1 MIIHRAFYREAA
13 LATLSITAVLLVII
27 VFQGLSVFLGRAAMG
42 EESKDVVMTL
52 LGLQTLRKLDLLLP
66 LALYFGILL
75 TLSRW
80 YRDSEMTVLA
90 ACGIGLTQLLRPVLL
105 FALALAVVVGLGSFF
120 FTPYASRQTDLVK
133 HESARVPEV
142 SRMTPGVFSESEGGK
157 RIFYTARMDA
167 AGDMEDVFISQ
178 LEAGKRAVVVA
189 RTGHPYI
196 DAKTGDKFLAL
207 RDGMVYKGEPGE
219 AKYQIM
225 RYETYNV
232 RLEPKRLEEPPGTV
246 EGLGNR
252 ELLARGDGPAI
263 AEWHWRLAKPI
274 IVFVLALYALVLA
287 HTDARR
293 GRLSNL
299 FAAILVYLIYSNL
312 LGLGQTLL
320 KKGQVPPAVGLWWL
334 HAGMLLLVAYLL
346 SQRAHNRP
354 LLPSPARLWRR

>member
-27 VFQGLSVFLGRAAMG
+27 VFQGLSVFLGRAATG
-42 EESKDVVMTL
+42 EQSKDVVMTL

-66 LALYFGILL
+66 LALYFGTLI

-90 ACGIGLTQLLRPVLL
+90 ACGVGLTQLLRPVMV
-105 FALALAVVVGLGSFF
+105 FALATAIVVALGSFF
-120 FTPYASRQTDLVK
+120 FTPYASRQTEVVK
-133 HESARVPEV
+133 SESTRVPEIA
-142 SRMTPGVFSESEGGK
+142 RMAPGVFTEAQSGK
-157 RIFYTARMDA
+157 RIFYAARLDKV
-167 AGDMEDVFISQ
+167 GDMEDVFMSH

-189 RTGHPYI
+189 RTGHPFV
-196 DAKTGDKFLAL
+196 DEKTGDKFLAL
-207 RDGMVYKGEPGE
+207 RDGRVYSGEPGE
-219 AKYQIM
+219 AKYQVM
-225 RYETYNV
+225 RFETFNV
-232 RLEPKRLEEPPGTV
+232 RLEPKRLGELPSTV

-252 ELLARGDGPAI
+252 ELLARGDGSAI
-263 AEWHWRLAKPI
+263 AELHWRIGKPI
-274 IVFVLALYALVLA
+274 VVFILALYALVLA

-320 KKGQVPPAVGLWWL
+320 KKGEVSPLVGLWWL
-334 HAGMLLLVAYLL
+334 HLGMALVAIYLL
-346 SQRAHNRP
+346 RQRANNQP
-354 LLPSPARLWRR
+354 LIPLPRWSR

>member
-13 LATLSITAVLLVII
+13 LVTLGITAVLLVIV

-66 LALYFGILL
+66 LALYFGTLL

-90 ACGIGLTQLLRPVLL
+90 ACGVGLTQLLRPVMV
-105 FALALAVVVGLGSFF
+105 FALAVAAVVTLGSFF
-120 FTPYASRQTDLVK
+120 FTPYASRQTDVVK
-133 HESARVPEV
+133 NESGRTPDVG
-142 SRMTPGVFSESEGGK
+142 RMTPGVFTEAQSGK
-157 RIFYTARMDA
+157 RIFYAARMDQ
-167 AGDMEDVFISQ
+167 AGDMEDVFMSQ

-189 RTGHPYI
+189 RTGHPFI
-196 DAKTGDKFLAL
+196 DEKTGDKFLAL
-207 RDGMVYKGEPGE
+207 RDGRVYNGEPGE
-219 AKYQIM
+219 AKYQVL
-225 RYETYNV
+225 RFETFNV
-232 RLEPKRLEEPPGTV
+232 RLEPKRLEEPPSTV

-263 AEWHWRLAKPI
+263 AEWHWRIGKPI
-274 IVFVLALYALVLA
+274 AVFVLALYALVLA

-320 KKGQVPPAVGLWWL
+320 KKGQISPLVGLWWL
-334 HAGMLLLVAYLL
+334 HIGMALVAIYLL
-346 SQRAHNRP
+346 HQRASNRP
-354 LLPSPARLWRR
+354 LIPLPRWRR

>member
-13 LATLSITAVLLVII
+13 LVTLGITAVLLVIV

-42 EESKDVVMTL
+42 EESKDVVMTM

-66 LALYFGILL
+66 LALYFGTLL

-90 ACGIGLTQLLRPVLL
+90 ACGVGLTQLLRPVMV
-105 FALALAVVVGLGSFF
+105 FALAVAAVVTLGSFF
-120 FTPYASRQTDLVK
+120 FTPYASRQTDIVK
-133 HESARVPEV
+133 HESGRTPDVG
-142 SRMTPGVFSESEGGK
+142 RMAPGVFLEGQGGK
-157 RIFYTARMDA
+157 RIFYAARIDK
-167 AGDMEDVFISQ
+167 AGDMEDVFMSQ

-189 RTGHPYI
+189 RTGHPFI
-196 DAKTGDKFLAL
+196 DEKTGDKFLAL
-207 RDGMVYKGEPGE
+207 RNGRVYKGEPGE
-219 AKYQIM
+219 AKYQILH
-225 RYETYNV
+225 YETYNI
-232 RLEPKRLEEPPGTV
+232 RLEPKRLEEPPWKI
-246 EGLGNR
+246 EGLTNR
-252 ELLARGDGPAI
+252 QLMERGDGSAV

-320 KKGQVPPAVGLWWL
+320 KKGQISPLVGLWWL

-346 SQRAHNRP
+346 YQRARNRP

>member
-13 LATLSITAVLLVII
+13 LATLGITAVLLVII

-66 LALYFGILL
+66 LALYFGTLL

-90 ACGIGLTQLLRPVLL
+90 ACGVGLTQLLRPVMV
-105 FALALAVVVGLGSFF
+105 FALAVAAVVTLGSFF
-120 FTPYASRQTDLVK
+120 FTPYASRQTDAVK
-133 HESARVPEV
+133 NESGRTPDVG
-142 SRMTPGVFSESEGGK
+142 RMTPGVFTEAQSGK
-157 RIFYTARMDA
+157 RIFYAARMDQ
-167 AGDMEDVFISQ
+167 AGDMEDVFMSQ

-189 RTGHPYI
+189 RTGHPFI
-196 DAKTGDKFLAL
+196 DEKTGDKFLAL
-207 RDGMVYKGEPGE
+207 RDGRVYNGEPGE
-219 AKYQIM
+219 AKYQVL
-225 RYETYNV
+225 RFETFNV
-232 RLEPKRLEEPPGTV
+232 RLEPKRLEEPPSTV

-263 AEWHWRLAKPI
+263 AELHWRIGKPI
-274 IVFVLALYALVLA
+274 AVFVLALYALVLA

-320 KKGQVPPAVGLWWL
+320 KKDQISPLVGLWWL
-334 HAGMLLLVAYLL
+334 HVGMVLVAIYLL
-346 SQRAHNRP
+346 RQRAGNRP
-354 LLPSPARLWRR
+354 LIPLPRWRR

>member
-13 LATLSITAVLLVII
+13 LATLGITAVLLVIV

-42 EESKDVVMTL
+42 EQSKDVVLTL

-66 LALYFGILL
+66 LALYFGILI

-90 ACGIGLTQLLRPVLL
+90 ACGVGLAQLLRPVML
-105 FALALAVVVGLGSFF
+105 FALITAAVVTLGSFF
-120 FTPYASRQTDLVK
+120 FTPYASRQTDIVK
-133 HESARVPEV
+133 NESGRVPEV
-142 SRMTPGVFSESEGGK
+142 AHMTPGVFIESRSGK
-157 RIFYTARMDA
+157 RIFYAARMDQ
-167 AGDMEDVFISQ
+167 AGDMEDVFISR
-178 LEAGKRAVVVA
+178 LDAGKRAVVVA
-189 RTGHPYI
+189 RTGHPFV
-196 DAKTGDKFLAL
+196 DEKTGDKFLAL
-207 RDGMVYKGEPGE
+207 RDGRVYDGEPGE
-219 AKYQIM
+219 AKYRIL
-225 RYETYNV
+225 RFETYNV
-232 RLEPKRLEEPPGTV
+232 RLEPKRLEEPPSTV

-263 AEWHWRLAKPI
+263 AELHWRIGKPI

-299 FAAILVYLIYSNL
+299 FVAIMVYLIYSNL

-320 KKGQVPPAVGLWWL
+320 KKGQVPPWMGLWWL
-334 HAGMLLLVAYLL
+334 HAGMALVAIYLL
-346 SQRAHNRP
+346 RQRANDRP
-354 LLPSPARLWRR
+354 LIPWPRWRR

>member
-66 LALYFGILL
+66 LALYFGTLL

-90 ACGIGLTQLLRPVLL
+90 ACGVGLTQLLRPVMV
-105 FALALAVVVGLGSFF
+105 FALAVAAVVTLGSFF
-120 FTPYASRQTDLVK
+120 FTPLRQPPDGCGQERKWPHAGRRAHDARRVHRSPKRQAHFYA
-133 HESARVPEV
+133 
-142 SRMTPGVFSESEGGK
+142 
-157 RIFYTARMDA
+157 ARMDKV
-167 AGDMEDVFISQ
+167 GDMEDVFMSQ

-189 RTGHPYI
+189 RTGHPFI
-196 DAKTGDKFLAL
+196 DEKTGDKFLAL
-207 RDGMVYKGEPGE
+207 RDGRVYNGEPGE
-219 AKYQIM
+219 AKYQVL
-225 RYETYNV
+225 RFETFNV
-232 RLEPKRLEEPPGTV
+232 RLEPKRLEEPLSTV

-263 AEWHWRLAKPI
+263 AEWHWRIGKPI
-274 IVFVLALYALVLA
+274 AVFVLALYALVLA

-320 KKGQVPPAVGLWWL
+320 KKGQISPLVGLWWL
-334 HAGMLLLVAYLL
+334 HIGMALVAIYLL
-346 SQRAHNRP
+346 RQRANNRP
-354 LLPSPARLWRR
+354 LIPLPRWRR